1 MTLPRSAHIIA
12 RMVRIRPAGPADGPP
27 IASVRAETWR
37 VAYAGVIPAQR
48 LAELTAP
55 EAVARDGVWRAGRS
69 MDGVLVAEAGA
80 AGETGEPGV
89 GEQAA
94 GELGAGEQGA
104 PAVGDDGD
112 AVIGFAAFGPER
124 DEDYQPGQPLREP
137 PEHRRAELYGIY
149 VLPSHWS
156 TGAGR
161 ALMDGVLSLTEQAG
175 YTDISLWVLE
185 VNIRARRF
193 YEKAGFRLTGE
204 SGVLRGLPG
213 VTQVRYRRAI
223 S

>member
-1 MTLPRSAHIIA
+1 MTLPDPPHIIA

-27 IASVRAETWR
+27 IAKVRAETWR

-69 MDGVLVAEAGA
+69 MDGVLVAEANGPSVAKGTDQPGA
-80 AGETGEPGV
+80 QTAG
-89 GEQAA
+89 
-94 GELGAGEQGA
+94 
-104 PAVGDDGD
+104 DNGD

-149 VLPSHWS
+149 VLPARWS

>member
-69 MDGVLVAEAGA
+69 MDGVLVAEAGGA
-80 AGETGEPGV
+80 GPAGES
-89 GEQAA
+89 
-94 GELGAGEQGA
+94 GEQGA
-104 PAVGDDGD
+104 QAAGDDDDG
-112 AVIGFAAFGPER
+112 VIGFAAFGPER

-149 VLPSHWS
+149 VLPSRWS

-161 ALMDGVLSLTEQAG
+161 ALMDGVLSLTERAG

>member
-80 AGETGEPGV
+80 AGAAGPAGESVEQGA
-89 GEQAA
+89 QAA
-94 GELGAGEQGA
+94 G
-104 PAVGDDGD
+104 DDNDG
-112 AVIGFAAFGPER
+112 VIGFAAFGPER

-149 VLPSHWS
+149 VLPSRWS

-161 ALMDGVLSLTEQAG
+161 ALMDGVLSLTERAG

>member
-27 IASVRAETWR
+27 IARVRAETWR
-37 VAYAGVIPAQR
+37 VAYAGIIPAQR

-69 MDGVLVAEAGA
+69 MDGVLVAEAGE
-80 AGETGEPGV
+80 AGGV
-89 GEQAA
+89 S
-94 GELGAGEQGA
+94 A
-104 PAVGDDGD
+104 PAAPGAQASDGGED
-112 AVIGFAAFGPER
+112 VIGFAAFGPER
-124 DEDYQPGQPLREP
+124 DEDYQPGQPPREP
-137 PEHRRAELYGIY
+137 PEHSRAELYGIY
-149 VLPSHWS
+149 VLPSRWS

-213 VTQVRYRRAI
+213 VTQVRYRRAMT
-223 S
+223 

>member
-69 MDGVLVAEAGA
+69 MDGVLVAEAA
-80 AGETGEPGV
+80 EAGEAGEVGEP
-89 GEQAA
+89 AA
-94 GELGAGEQGA
+94 
-104 PAVGDDGD
+104 PDGDDGH

-149 VLPSHWS
+149 VLPSRWS

-161 ALMDGVLSLTEQAG
+161 ALMDGVLGLTEHAG

>member
-1 MTLPRSAHIIA
+1 MTLPHLPHIIA

-27 IASVRAETWR
+27 IARVRADTWR
-37 VAYAGVIPAQR
+37 VAYAGIIPAQR

-69 MDGVLVAEAGA
+69 MDGVLVAEASE
-80 AGETGEPGV
+80 AGEPAAPEA
-89 GEQAA
+89 QAA
-94 GELGAGEQGA
+94 G
-104 PAVGDDGD
+104 GDAAD

-149 VLPSHWS
+149 VLPSRWS

-161 ALMDGVLSLTEQAG
+161 ALMDGVLSLTEQGG

-193 YEKAGFRLTGE
+193 YEKAGFRVTGE